1 MLLAT
6 IWAEQAG
13 ALRQKSPSWWRQ
25 FLQNL
30 ELIGL
35 PKLLH
40 SPQSLVLL
48 PLGYSPSYLQLR
60 HILNT
65 RSLTCIK
72 LNWILAILRMTDKIQ
87 QSIAVLIKP
96 SAFHV
101 AVLALKELVHSQWP
115 YFGPPCFAQLD
126 QQGSAFDQSWCSW
139 FIWKPRCSRYAIQ
152 VVCAWFECP
161 TEVVWFA
168 CSYFL
173 PDQTGKGSIAAAFL
187 IGINANQ
194 TISLIIRML
203 LDKNVHA
210 RTHSYPSMNCGF
222 GCPSHSTL
230 KIAR

>member
-1 MLLAT
+1 M
-6 IWAEQAG
+6 
-13 ALRQKSPSWWRQ
+13 
-25 FLQNL
+25 
-30 ELIGL
+30 

-115 YFGPPCFAQLD
+115 YFGPPASHNWTSKVQLSISHGARD
-126 QQGSAFDQSWCSW
+126 LFESHVVHAMQFRWYVHGLSAL
-139 FIWKPRCSRYAIQ
+139 
-152 VVCAWFECP
+152 
-161 TEVVWFA
+161 TEVVWIA

-194 TISLIIRML
+194 TISLTIRML
-203 LDKNVHA
+203 LDKSVHA